1 MQRAQRTRTRVL
13 LVAGLIASALVVVG
27 LVVVVL
33 VSLAAGPQRG
43 GAHDATSI
51 IDARA
56 SLDWAKKQAAGT
68 TPTATAAAADVP
80 ERRSALVSCIEAQT
94 GDVCALDSTTGALT
108 RLTACGDVHGF
119 AWSPD
124 GAWIALLREEAPQS
138 AELPTLG
145 LYIAPASD
153 PGNMHRIDLAFGAWW
168 SPDGSRI
175 AYSGADNTHGEGY
188 FVVRPD
194 GGDRTWLGPVWLH
207 EDTGVSWSSD
217 GARLICGDVE
227 GLYVVRADGSG
238 RSRLLSA
245 DQPPWHAWRPYS
257 NEFAFVGAYGGIH
270 LAPVAAGRSSQICE
284 TASTESWAIGPLAW
298 APDGSLLAFRDSQ
311 YFADAEVEGG
321 PGGQLSAIFIVSA
334 GGENLKQATQWTELG
349 WGDQLGLSW
358 ANDGRRIAYCSA
370 GEDVSE
376 IHVLDLTTGEDTWL
390 TRNLQGMFLAPR
402 WVPAG
407 APGVEPATADT
418 AEGVLDALEEHLR
431 HEYGTERAYRYSE
444 YASEDL
450 EWGFTPGR
458 ELMTD
463 VAIGTPAMSG
473 RWARV
478 FFISLMNNNYWLAFL
493 QKGPRGWAVVDHAG
507 PKSPDDWANPLRAA
521 GCPEHLLETDLW

>member
-27 LVVVVL
+27 LVVVAL

-270 LAPVAAGRSSQICE
+270 LAPVAAGRSSQICK
-284 TASTESWAIGPLAW
+284 TASAESWAIGPLAW

-311 YFADAEVEGG
+311 HFTDAEVE
-321 PGGQLSAIFIVSA
+321 
-334 GGENLKQATQWTELG
+334 
-349 WGDQLGLSW
+349 
-358 ANDGRRIAYCSA
+358 R
-370 GEDVSE
+370 
-376 IHVLDLTTGEDTWL
+376 
-390 TRNLQGMFLAPR
+390 AP
-402 WVPAG
+402 A
-407 APGVEPATADT
+407 
-418 AEGVLDALEEHLR
+418 
-431 HEYGTERAYRYSE
+431 
-444 YASEDL
+444 AS
-450 EWGFTPGR
+450 
-458 ELMTD
+458 
-463 VAIGTPAMSG
+463 
-473 RWARV
+473 
-478 FFISLMNNNYWLAFL
+478 
-493 QKGPRGWAVVDHAG
+493 
-507 PKSPDDWANPLRAA
+507 
-521 GCPEHLLETDLW
+521 